1 MRERS
6 LSIIIIDDDFAV
18 TVTSANM
25 LDDMGYDV
33 AVSGDGYRAIE
44 IMRWNAYDVALMDIE
59 MPGING
65 VEIFRQVKRISPLTK
80 VMMMTACSEGSLVR
94 EALKEGAFSILYKPL
109 DFDKVLYFIEKA
121 EKNFNPA
128 IVRF

>member
-1 MRERS
+1 MRERNF
-6 LSIIIIDDDFAV
+6 SIIIIDDDFAV
-18 TVTSANM
+18 TLTSASM

-33 AVSGDGYRAIE
+33 AVAGDGYRAIE
-44 IMRWNAYDVALMDIE
+44 MMKGDAYDVALMSIE

-65 VEIFRQVKRISPLTK
+65 LEIFRQVKRISPSTK
-80 VMMMTACSEGSLVR
+80 VMMMAACSGALVR

-109 DFDKVLYFIEKA
+109 DFDKVLYFIGKA